1 MARFASNKHALGI
14 SDRSGAAYRLKDMRI
29 EWTGMRVGKDEW
41 EPKLTLLMV
50 VATPA
55 DPQALKD
62 PRPDR
67 TEPAVTVLL
76 SFNAITSGDSG
87 SAVIT
92 VSEPGHDRST
102 GDTVRFRSVET
113 FDGFTA
119 TVIEASGGYSITKV
133 DSDSYSFTASS
144 GTATT
149 GDTKGGGGYASAGP
163 VTVSA

>member
-1 MARFASNKHALGI
+1 M
-14 SDRSGAAYRLKDMRI
+14 
-29 EWTGMRVGKDEW
+29 
-41 EPKLTLLMV
+41 
-50 VATPA
+50 
-55 DPQALKD
+55 
-62 PRPDR
+62 
-67 TEPAVTVLL
+67 TVLL
-76 SFNAITSGDSG
+76 SFNAFTSGDSG

-92 VSEPGHDRST
+92 VAEPGHDRST

>member
-14 SDRSGAAYRLKDMRI
+14 SDRSGAAYRLKDMRK
-29 EWTGMRVGKDEW
+29 EWTGMLVGKDEW
-41 EPKLTLLMV
+41 EPKQPQLMV

-76 SFNAITSGDSG
+76 SFNAFTSGDSG

-149 GDTKGGGGYASAGP
+149 GATKGGGGYASAGP